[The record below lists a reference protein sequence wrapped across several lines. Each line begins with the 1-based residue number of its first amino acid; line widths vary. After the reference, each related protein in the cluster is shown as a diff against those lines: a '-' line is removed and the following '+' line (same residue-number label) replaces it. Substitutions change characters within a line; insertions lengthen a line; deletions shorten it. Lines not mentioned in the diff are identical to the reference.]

1 MRRRTNPKAV
11 LAMAGVAIGAIVAA
25 FLVKGILPE
34 SMEKIK
40 NLIFWGIIAAG
51 AGGGGYICGKLLNR
65 R

>member
-40 NLIFWGIIAAG
+40 SLIFWGIIAAG
-51 AGGGGYICGKLLNR
+51 AGGGGFLCGKFLNKI
-65 R
+65 

>member
-11 LAMAGVAIGAIVAA
+11 LAMACAAIGAIVAA

-34 SMEKIK
+34 SMEKMK
-40 NLIFWGIIAAG
+40 SLIFWGIIAAG
-51 AGGGGYICGKLLNR
+51 AGGGGFFCGKFLNR

>member
-11 LAMAGVAIGAIVAA
+11 LAMAGVAVGSIILA
-25 FLVKGILPE
+25 FFVKGILPVN
-34 SMEKIK
+34 MDKVK

-51 AGGGGYICGKLLNR
+51 TCGGGFLCGKFLNR